1 MAVERDFI
9 KREIEKLVLV
19 LTSLID
25 KMSRL
30 KSGNTQNSIEEVN
43 QTLKSAFDL
52 TLEDFNEMESQDFL
66 TKIRNLH
73 ESHIEKLIELLYTMV
88 QSAELTEVN
97 RNYNKAMLSE
107 KAVLLIDFL
116 HANSTTFSVERMTIK
131 NELQAYLEE

>member
-30 KSGNTQNSIEEVN
+30 KSGNTQNSMEEVN

-52 TLEDFNEMESQDFL
+52 TLEDFNEMDSQDFL
-66 TKIRNLH
+66 EKIRNLH

-131 NELQAYLEE
+131 NELQAYLGE

>member
-25 KMSRL
+25 KMSGL
-30 KSGNTQNSIEEVN
+30 KSGNTQNSMEEVN

-52 TLEDFNEMESQDFL
+52 TLEDFNEMDSQDFL
-66 TKIRNLH
+66 KKIRNLH

>member
-1 MAVERDFI
+1 MAVERYFI

-30 KSGNTQNSIEEVN
+30 KSGNTQNSMEEVN
-43 QTLKSAFDL
+43 QTLKSAFDV

-66 TKIRNLH
+66 KKIGNLH
-73 ESHIEKLIELLYTMV
+73 ESHIEKLIELLYTIV
-88 QSAELTEVN
+88 LSAKLTEVN
-97 RNYNKAMLSE
+97 RSYDKTMFSE
-107 KAVLLIDFL
+107 KAILLIDFL
-116 HANSTTFSVERMTIK
+116 NETSATFSVERMTMK

>member
-30 KSGNTQNSIEEVN
+30 KSGNTQNSMEEVN

-52 TLEDFNEMESQDFL
+52 TLEDFNEMDSQDFL
-66 TKIRNLH
+66 KKIRNLH

-131 NELQAYLEE
+131 NELQTYLEE

>member
-66 TKIRNLH
+66 KKITNLH
-73 ESHIEKLIELLYTMV
+73 ESHIEKLIELLYTIV
-88 QSAELTEVN
+88 LSTELTEVN

-116 HANSTTFSVERMTIK
+116 HENSTTFSVERMTIK
-131 NELQAYLEE
+131 NELQTYLEE

>member
-1 MAVERDFI
+1 MPVERDFI

-30 KSGNTQNSIEEVN
+30 KSGNTQNSMEEVN

-66 TKIRNLH
+66 KKIRNLH

-107 KAVLLIDFL
+107 KAVLLIYFL

-131 NELQAYLEE
+131 NELQAYLGE